1 MQQANGTE
9 MGFGAATKCVDA
21 MRLTTNEMEL
31 PDSQWGPDIDLEAD
45 NFIFDRFIHDH
56 GKIEFAMHSI
66 LHLECTKRSER
77 LSLILLYRLQL
88 PEQDSFEQYQYGV
101 GCEGV
106 ADT

>member
-1 MQQANGTE
+1 
-9 MGFGAATKCVDA
+9 MGFGAATKCVDV

-45 NFIFDRFIHDH
+45 NSIFYHFTHDQ

-77 LSLILLYRLQL
+77 LSLISLVPIATARARFVRAV
-88 PEQDSFEQYQYGV
+88 PVRSRW
-101 GCEGV
+101 
-106 ADT
+106 